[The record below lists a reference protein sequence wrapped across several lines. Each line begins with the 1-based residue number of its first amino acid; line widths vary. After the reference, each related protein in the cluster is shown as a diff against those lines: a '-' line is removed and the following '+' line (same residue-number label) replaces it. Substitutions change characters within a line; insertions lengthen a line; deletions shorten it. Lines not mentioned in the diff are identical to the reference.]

1 MGELSI
7 KVNIANR
14 IYPLKI
20 NREEEESIRLA
31 AKSINDI
38 LKDYEENYAVRDKQ
52 DLLAMCALKFATEA
66 VKGEKQSDNTNLE
79 SHLKELSTLL
89 NDFLAKELKP
99 A

>member
-20 NREEEESIRLA
+20 NREEEENIRLA

-52 DLLAMCALKFATEA
+52 DLLAMCALKFASEA
-66 VKGEKQSDNTNLE
+66 LKADKTTSNGSLD
-79 SHLKELSTLL
+79 SHLSELSNML

-99 A
+99 V

>member
-20 NREEEESIRLA
+20 NREEEENIRLA
-31 AKSINDI
+31 SKTINDI

-52 DLLAMCALKFATEA
+52 DLLAMCALKYASEA
-66 VKGEKQSDNTNLE
+66 LKKDNTYRNDSLNE
-79 SHLKELSTLL
+79 HLSDLSTIL
-89 NDFLAKELKP
+89 NDFLIKELKP

>member
-52 DLLAMCALKFATEA
+52 DLLAMVALKFATEA
-66 VKGEKQSDNTNLE
+66 VKGGKLVDNGKLDTHLE
-79 SHLKELSTLL
+79 ELNALL
-89 NDFLAKELKP
+89 NDFLARELKP

>member
-7 KVNIANR
+7 KINIANR

-66 VKGEKQSDNTNLE
+66 VKAGKSDGNNLNAQ
-79 SHLKELSTLL
+79 LNELGALL
-89 NDFLAKELKP
+89 DDFLAKELKP

>member
-20 NREEEESIRLA
+20 NRDEEESIRLA
-31 AKSINDI
+31 AKTINDI

-52 DLLAMCALKFATEA
+52 DLLAMCALKFATESA
-66 VKGEKQSDNTNLE
+66 KGGSSSPDNSLKP
-79 SHLKELSTLL
+79 HLKELSSML

>member
-20 NREEEESIRLA
+20 NREEEESVRLA

-66 VKGEKQSDNTNLE
+66 VKSGKQVENGKIE
-79 SHLKELSTLL
+79 VHLNELSALL

>member
-31 AKSINDI
+31 SKTINDI

-66 VKGEKQSDNTNLE
+66 LKKDKSAQNGSLND
-79 SHLKELSTLL
+79 HLSELSTIL
-89 NDFLAKELKP
+89 NDFLAKELKT

>member
-20 NREEEESIRLA
+20 NREEEENVRMAS
-31 AKSINDI
+31 KTINDVI
-38 LKDYEENYAVRDKQ
+38 KDYEENYAVRDKQ
-52 DLLAMCALKFATEA
+52 DLLAMVALKFATEA
-66 VKGEKQSDNTNLE
+66 LKKDNSAQNGSLND
-79 SHLKELSTLL
+79 HLSELSHLL

>member
-66 VKGEKQSDNTNLE
+66 VKGGNQGDNGKLDT
-79 SHLKELSTLL
+79 HLKELSTLL

>member
-20 NREEEESIRLA
+20 NRDEEESIRLA
-31 AKSINDI
+31 SKTINDI

-66 VKGEKQSDNTNLE
+66 LKKDKSAQNGSLNE
-79 SHLKELSTLL
+79 HLSELSTIL
-89 NDFLAKELKP
+89 NDFLAKELKT

>member
-31 AKSINDI
+31 SKTINDI

-66 VKGEKQSDNTNLE
+66 LKKDKTAQNGNLKD
-79 SHLKELSTLL
+79 HLDDLSALL